1 MKTFMSL
8 FTPLFALAS
17 TGYAW
22 YQVAIEPT
30 GIMVFAAACI
40 TACIVP
46 SINILK
52 ESK

>member
-8 FTPLFALAS
+8 FTPLFTLVSAS
-17 TGYAW
+17 YAW
-22 YQVAIEPT
+22 YQVTTEPT